1 MDRYSL
7 SRGKRRVVRAIALL
21 FFAAGALYVVDV
33 PLPLVA
39 PTYTSWAW
47 SDERGFFGDPEAL
60 LPDEARVKL
69 ATDPA
74 ARARFLRRLHEP
86 DVRVRHLLL
95 GLTTSLPAIVIL
107 CGMGMALWRST
118 RDVPDAVESGL
129 PWLMAVG
136 WACVVLAVTL
146 PIAEGFRTV
155 LLLDGVIPTPP
166 GGFWFD
172 LDTGGILYTLLIA
185 AGILAATWTISA
197 GLKARADIAEIV

>member
-1 MDRYSL
+1 
-7 SRGKRRVVRAIALL
+7 
-21 FFAAGALYVVDV
+21 
-33 PLPLVA
+33 
-39 PTYTSWAW
+39 
-47 SDERGFFGDPEAL
+47 
-60 LPDEARVKL
+60 
-69 ATDPA
+69 
-74 ARARFLRRLHEP
+74 
-86 DVRVRHLLL
+86 
-95 GLTTSLPAIVIL
+95 
-107 CGMGMALWRST
+107 MGMALWRST

-136 WACVVLAVTL
+136 WACVVLAVAL
-146 PIAEGFRTV
+146 PISDGFRTV